1 VYETFEHTADLGL
14 RVRSADLDCLFRE
27 AAEGLFSVLVEAIPQ
42 NETVQRA
49 DFELEAERT
58 EFLLVDWLN
67 ELLYRFETRGL
78 LFDSFDVRL
87 DGNRL
92 MATAQSRRFDEQ
104 RDRILHEVKAVTY
117 HDLQVRRTDQG
128 WLAELILDI

>member
-1 VYETFEHTADLGL
+1 VYETFEHTADIGL
-14 RVRSADLDCLFRE
+14 RVHSADLESLFRE
-27 AAEGLFSVLVEAIPQ
+27 AAEGLFSVLVEAIPR

-58 EFLLVDWLN
+58 EFLLVDWLS

-87 DGNRL
+87 DGDRL
-92 MATAQSRRFDEQ
+92 VATARSRPFDEQ
-104 RDRILHEVKAVTY
+104 RDRMLHEVKAVTY
-117 HDLQVRRTDQG
+117 HDLRVRRTDRG
-128 WLAELILDI
+128 WLAEVILDI